1 MMGEDKEEN
10 TMEGKK
16 IMKTVTF
23 SYDDGVTQDQ
33 RLIDLFDKYGVKC
46 TFNLNSGKAES
57 GGPMTRNNV
66 TVAHVKPRLDEIPR
80 IYRGHEVAVHTL
92 THPSLTTLP
101 DEEVIREVEEDRKI
115 LSDIVGEE
123 VVGMAYPNGAVD
135 ARVVRLIRENTGVL
149 YSRTTVSTHD
159 FQPQTELLTF
169 HPTVHHTE
177 WETMFDLARQFVE
190 MQPESQQLFYIWGHA
205 YEFDIDDSWDRFEEF
220 LKLISGRDDIRYCTN
235 REAFGL

>member
-1 MMGEDKEEN
+1 
-10 TMEGKK
+10 MEGKK

-57 GGPMTRNNV
+57 GGPMTCNNV